1 LLFPYLLLP
10 DEWFYALKSLPLCR
24 LSVLQ
29 PIVSAIRARGIDPE
43 PVLASAGLTEEAVL
57 TDDASVHIMV
67 VHQFLENA
75 AAATRDPTFA
85 ASVGLCID
93 TTGWPI
99 LQSALNEARSLG
111 DFLSIYVSRANELA
125 TSVQS
130 FLEIRGRHAIF
141 GEKRVF
147 KPTIPPAQNDGFMA
161 ALAYSI
167 LKHALGHR
175 LDSTQV
181 TLIVCEP
188 KALPSELEKATCLSG
203 DDMGFRVQFPSEWLA
218 LRIGESA
225 TIGSDSSVAN
235 VLESHG
241 FLSGFRALVKRSVGS
256 GRFSA
261 GDAAKLVHMTQGQL
275 ARRLSRFDTDIS
287 SEIAAASIGF
297 AKDQL
302 SQSRRPIGEIAHA
315 LGFAD
320 AANFA
325 RAFRKQAGVTPSQY
339 RRDSIPLDD
348 REDG

>member
-1 LLFPYLLLP
+1 M
-10 DEWFYALKSLPLCR
+10 
-24 LSVLQ
+24 
-29 PIVSAIRARGIDPE
+29 SAIRDRGIDPE
-43 PVLASAGLTEEAVL
+43 PILASAGLTEEAVL

-75 AAATRDPTFA
+75 AVATRDPTFA
-85 ASVGLCID
+85 ASVGLRID

-99 LQSALNEARSLG
+99 LQAAHNQARSLG

-125 TSVQS
+125 TSVQA
-130 FLEIRGRHAIF
+130 FLEIRDRYAIF

-147 KPTIPPAQNDGFMA
+147 KPTIQPAQNDGFMV

-167 LKHALGHR
+167 LKHALGQN
-175 LDSTQV
+175 LDSAQV

-188 KALPSELEKATCLSG
+188 KVLPDELGEVTCLSG
-203 DDMGFRVQFPSEWLA
+203 DDMGFRIQFPSEWLA

-225 TIGSDSSVAN
+225 TTDWDSPVTD

-241 FLSGFRALVKRSVGS
+241 FLSGFRALLKQAVGS

-261 GDAAKLVHMTQGQL
+261 SDAAKLVHMTQGQL

-287 SEIAAASIGF
+287 SEIAAASMGF

-302 SQSRRPIGEIAHA
+302 SRSRRPIGEIANA
-315 LGFAD
+315 LGFSD

-325 RAFRKQAGVTPSQY
+325 RAFRKQTGVTPSQY
-339 RRDSIPLDD
+339 RRDSILLGGRTD
-348 REDG
+348 R